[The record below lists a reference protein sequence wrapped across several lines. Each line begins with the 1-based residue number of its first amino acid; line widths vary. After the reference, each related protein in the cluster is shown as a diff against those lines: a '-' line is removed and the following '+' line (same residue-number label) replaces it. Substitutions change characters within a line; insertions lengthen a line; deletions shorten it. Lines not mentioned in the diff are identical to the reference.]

1 MMGLFSCSMCRM
13 MGNVTMTST
22 KECNV
27 AIRPARLTTI
37 LVILI
42 SLEPASLFALPT
54 KSVASRRRA
63 EGRDGKL
70 HPLSAAPTTG
80 NDDNPLSTSLEIDE
94 GQPTNGMTKRSVKSR
109 ERKKKVDFPSFA
121 YDTKNRY
128 RTSRQH
134 VRVCFDNFEDRAT
147 SRVIVVPRSEKKKGR
162 PFYYNLLRAVFGR
175 SFEAIFSDT
184 EQLLP
189 TAVQTRLLTERA
201 YARQEP
207 FAAENMTLPPS
218 LDDLAARNREPFEG
232 FWISTPARILLF
244 SASFISFPV
253 LTKFLDVFVTME
265 PEQLDEIA
273 SKFAPGISILYG
285 TFISLT
291 LSILYNRQRD
301 IQDNVALECALL
313 IDITRT
319 LLSLF
324 SDFRDKAVEAGQCAA
339 DQIRTLVRSSRG
351 AELML
356 LMYNDPYARMLE
368 LVDTLEDELYL
379 QTGGA
384 ARFNTRIAYS
394 RDIIK
399 DLYKVRAQRLSDE
412 SLALPPTHFLI
423 LNTLTALILLG
434 YTISILPTVNASTGE
449 PSNESSLL
457 FGVLTTTYIIFYY
470 FASDLNNPF
479 RGVYQLRRSCA
490 ASHLLEAKWLIAN
503 HPLLRGQV
511 DFEDVEDEDDGSSI
525 LEMRSP
531 GLGDYYF
538 VRDDL
543 MAGLS
548 PPSTSST
555 DGLG

>member
-1 MMGLFSCSMCRM
+1 
-13 MGNVTMTST
+13 
-22 KECNV
+22 
-27 AIRPARLTTI
+27 
-37 LVILI
+37 
-42 SLEPASLFALPT
+42 
-54 KSVASRRRA
+54 
-63 EGRDGKL
+63 
-70 HPLSAAPTTG
+70 
-80 NDDNPLSTSLEIDE
+80 
-94 GQPTNGMTKRSVKSR
+94 
-109 ERKKKVDFPSFA
+109 
-121 YDTKNRY
+121 
-128 RTSRQH
+128 
-134 VRVCFDNFEDRAT
+134 
-147 SRVIVVPRSEKKKGR
+147 
-162 PFYYNLLRAVFGR
+162 
-175 SFEAIFSDT
+175 
-184 EQLLP
+184 
-189 TAVQTRLLTERA
+189 
-201 YARQEP
+201 
-207 FAAENMTLPPS
+207 
-218 LDDLAARNREPFEG
+218 
-232 FWISTPARILLF
+232 
-244 SASFISFPV
+244 
-253 LTKFLDVFVTME
+253 
-265 PEQLDEIA
+265 
-273 SKFAPGISILYG
+273 
-285 TFISLT
+285 
-291 LSILYNRQRD
+291 
-301 IQDNVALECALL
+301 
-313 IDITRT
+313 
-319 LLSLF
+319 
-324 SDFRDKAVEAGQCAA
+324 
-339 DQIRTLVRSSRG
+339 
-351 AELML
+351 ML

-511 DFEDVEDEDDGSSI
+511 DFEDVEDEDDGSSV